1 MAKLD
6 RPAVVYYYDG
16 SFAGLL
22 ACIYES
28 YSAHELPM
36 DILPWEGGQMQLL
49 QAKHIRTHAEKTRR
63 VRQGICDR
71 CGRQAFEFLRRAF
84 LTCLDKKE
92 LRLLYFARLCFARGR
107 EVLRL
112 RTHPAVLP
120 LADAV
125 THMRRERELL
135 LGFLR
140 FSEYRGVLVSE
151 ITPKN
156 RILPLLSA
164 HFCDRFHGEALLIFD
179 KTHKEALLYA
189 NGRREFRRME
199 ALRLPELR
207 EEEAAWQALWREFYQ
222 AIGIRE
228 RENPTCRRSHM
239 PKRYWRNM
247 TEFSAPELSGKLP
260 VQEIRE
266 KMLAAEQRAFLRR
279 GAPGVPAKTKKS
291 L

>member
-1 MAKLD
+1 M
-6 RPAVVYYYDG
+6 
-16 SFAGLL
+16 
-22 ACIYES
+22 
-28 YSAHELPM
+28 
-36 DILPWEGGQMQLL
+36 
-49 QAKHIRTHAEKTRR
+49 
-63 VRQGICDR
+63 
-71 CGRQAFEFLRRAF
+71 
-84 LTCLDKKE
+84 
-92 LRLLYFARLCFARGR
+92 
-107 EVLRL
+107 
-112 RTHPAVLP
+112 
-120 LADAV
+120 
-125 THMRRERELL
+125 
-135 LGFLR
+135 
-140 FSEYRGVLVSE
+140 SE

-156 RILPLLSA
+156 RILPLVSA

-279 GAPGVPAKTKKS
+279 GAPGLPAKTKKS

>member
-36 DILPWEGGQMQLL
+36 DILPCEGGQMQLL

-63 VRQGICDR
+63 VRQGLCDR

-151 ITPKN
+151 IAPKN
-156 RILPLLSA
+156 RILPLVSA

-179 KTHKEALLYA
+179 KTHNEALLYA
-189 NGRREFRRME
+189 NGRREFRHME
-199 ALRLPELR
+199 ALRLPKLR
-207 EEEAAWQALWREFYQ
+207 EEEAAWQALWQEFYRT
-222 AIGIRE
+222 IGIRE
-228 RENPTCRRSHM
+228 RENPVCRRSHM

-260 VQEIRE
+260 MREIRE
-266 KMLAAEQRAFLRR
+266 RMLTAERRAFLRR
-279 GAPGVPAKTKKS
+279 DAHSLPEASKKS

>member
-1 MAKLD
+1 
-6 RPAVVYYYDG
+6 
-16 SFAGLL
+16 
-22 ACIYES
+22 
-28 YSAHELPM
+28 
-36 DILPWEGGQMQLL
+36 MQLL

-156 RILPLLSA
+156 RILPLVSA

-199 ALRLPELR
+199 ALRLPELQ

-228 RENPTCRRSHM
+228 RENPTCRRGHM

-279 GAPGVPAKTKKS
+279 GAPGLPAKTKKS